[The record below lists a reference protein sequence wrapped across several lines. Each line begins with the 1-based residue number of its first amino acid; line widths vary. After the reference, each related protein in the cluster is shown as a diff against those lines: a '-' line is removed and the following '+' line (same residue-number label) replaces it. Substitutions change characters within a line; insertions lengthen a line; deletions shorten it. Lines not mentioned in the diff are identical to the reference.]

1 MDAKRW
7 GAAVGLACAMG
18 AVTGAPAAAEGTP
31 DTAPARFAPPVRL
44 RAGDRWLGEGRYYP
58 SPVLQDLDG
67 DGVRE
72 VVVADLPGRPTWAK
86 VARGGDGA
94 VAVSAEK
101 PLLDRDGRPLD
112 FSNW

>member
-1 MDAKRW
+1 MDTRRW

-18 AVTGAPAAAEGTP
+18 AATVAPAASDEAAEK
-31 DTAPARFAPPVRL
+31 APARFAPPVRL

-58 SPVLQDLDG
+58 SPVLHDLDG

-86 VARGGDGA
+86 VARGADGV